1 MEKQRFNC
9 NVKQALSVQNP
20 RPEKGDVKDDIY
32 ERVDYEQCGS
42 CF

>member
-1 MEKQRFNC
+1 
-9 NVKQALSVQNP
+9 VQNP